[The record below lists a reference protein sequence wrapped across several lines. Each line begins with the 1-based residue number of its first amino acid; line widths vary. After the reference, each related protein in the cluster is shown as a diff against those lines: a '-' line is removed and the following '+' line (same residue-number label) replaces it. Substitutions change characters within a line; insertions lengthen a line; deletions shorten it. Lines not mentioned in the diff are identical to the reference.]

1 MMALNKFMVAMK
13 QVAIQFDI
21 RNMDLSGE
29 ANSLGRSCGGVGGW
43 GGGRGGGKGPGVGG
57 ASNRQSHWQL
67 TTPP

>member
-29 ANSLGRSCGGVGGW
+29 ANSLGRSVW
-43 GGGRGGGKGPGVGG
+43 SFQQTISLAVDH
-57 ASNRQSHWQL
+57 SSL
-67 TTPP
+67 T

>member
-29 ANSLGRSCGGVGGW
+29 ANSLGRSCGGVGG
-43 GGGRGGGKGPGVGG
+43 GGGGKGPGVCG

>member
-29 ANSLGRSCGGVGGW
+29 ANSLGRSCGGVGG
-43 GGGRGGGKGPGVGG
+43 GGGGEGSRNGWSFQQTISLAVDH
-57 ASNRQSHWQL
+57 SSL
-67 TTPP
+67 T